1 MVSPTSG
8 QESGE
13 QTTVWQLKCSIELSS
28 CDCCDVFSTLIA
40 QLFISQLT
48 FSDGQVRDLLEEMG
62 TYLEGH
68 LAILDNVSSTG
79 SY

>member
-1 MVSPTSG
+1 MFF
-8 QESGE
+8 EAY
-13 QTTVWQLKCSIELSS
+13 
-28 CDCCDVFSTLIA
+28 A

-79 SY
+79 SC